1 MTQREPP
8 RTPSPG
14 GGSNEDQM
22 SDATDLSKPIKTWSH
37 LLANRRRPTEYE
49 IVSTR
54 VLWNTPNHRVP
65 WKMSSN
71 TAPIQWIIRN
81 RNGSKLRHGEWDAFR
96 DPDQLVYRTYN
107 LMQDGQESYVD
118 GILDDFN
125 ENGHDSGLDT
135 AWLAIL
141 AALYAPGRYAVHATQ
156 MASGYMVALA
166 PSSTVANCFM
176 FQCADQLRWVSR
188 IAYRTVELA
197 RSHASL
203 GFGTAERGL
212 WEKSEP
218 WRGFVELAERA
229 LVAWDWGECFTAV
242 NLVLKPALDEAFMR
256 QFGRVARISGDALTG
271 MLLDAQFVDSQRSRR
286 FSGALVRFLCEHDP
300 ANKAVFDAWLAQWL
314 PLADRA
320 IDAFCA
326 RLDPTGAAAEAA
338 KQDARNYRVG
348 LQLAA

>member
-1 MTQREPP
+1 M
-8 RTPSPG
+8 
-14 GGSNEDQM
+14 SN
-22 SDATDLSKPIKTWSH
+22 ATDLSKPIKTWSH

-65 WKMSSN
+65 WKMASN
-71 TAPIQWIIRN
+71 TPAIQWIVRN
-81 RNGSKLRHGEWDAFR
+81 RNGSRLRHGDWNAFR

-107 LMQDGQESYVD
+107 LMQDGQERYVD

-125 ENGHDSGLDT
+125 ENGHDSGLDP

-141 AALYAPGRYAVHATQ
+141 ATLYAPARYAVHATQ

-166 PSSTVANCFM
+166 PSSTVANCLM

-197 RSHASL
+197 RAHADF
-203 GFGTAERGL
+203 GFGVKERGL
-212 WEKSEP
+212 WEKGAP
-218 WRGFVELAERA
+218 WRAFVELAERA

-256 QFGRVARISGDALTG
+256 QFGRIARTRGDALTG
-271 MLLDAQFVDSQRSRR
+271 MLLDAQLVDSQRSRR

-300 ANKAVFDAWLAQWL
+300 SNKTVIDDWLRKWA
-314 PLADRA
+314 PLGDSA
-320 IDAFCA
+320 IDAFCKM
-326 RLDPTGAAAEAA
+326 LDPAGAAGEAA
-338 KQDARNYRVG
+338 RRDAADFRRG
-348 LQLAA
+348 LQLAL